1 MTPEEDA
8 YSEWLSYY
16 SGTIAYKSGYTS
28 DDLQAAF
35 EAGVGEGWDEA
46 TEYYRN
52 GGTFR

>member
-1 MTPEEDA
+1 MSHQDL
-8 YSEWLSYY
+8 YDEWLSYF
-16 SGTIAYKSGYTS
+16 SEQNGDKYTS

-35 EAGVGEGWDEA
+35 EAGCAEGWDEA